1 MMPDKFLLKFRKFIV
16 KLIVG
21 LILLSL
27 LLTMILFVMMSATG
41 NETGLKLAIWVRE
54 YFASGSVSE
63 REFNR
68 LLLYQPPK
76 EHFVGYSNGGSYYYY
91 QFITEKDEIT
101 DFIGKN
107 HLKKTSPKGWSPPN
121 EDFNLWNRMK
131 ELFQKTDIPLPL
143 YDNKNIMIAIAYSDK
158 QRFSRGYFYI
168 YISPESGTKVVVT
181 ICYIDM

>member
-1 MMPDKFLLKFRKFIV
+1 MMLDKFRLKFGKTLI
-16 KLIVG
+16 KLG
-21 LILLSL
+21 GLLILLCL
-27 LLTMILFVMMSATG
+27 LVTILFVIAFVTG
-41 NETGLKLAIWVRE
+41 NETGMRLAIKVRV
-54 YFASGSVSE
+54 YLASGSVSE

-68 LLLYQPPK
+68 LLLYQPSK
-76 EHFVGYSNGGSYYYY
+76 EHFVGYRNGLSYYYY

-107 HLKKTSPKGWSPPN
+107 HLKETSSKGWSPPN
-121 EDFNLWNRMK
+121 EGFNLWNRMK